1 LAKKDK
7 TTSYKQGQAVLRVHM
22 CLLDFE
28 VVQFSG
34 KRSMFMKIALI
45 TGGNRG
51 IGRAIALSTAAK
63 GQDILLTYRSHQE
76 EAEEVI
82 ALIEKRGRKAVALH
96 LDVSDT
102 KSFAA
107 FRETVKETL
116 KHTWKRDV

>member
-1 LAKKDK
+1 
-7 TTSYKQGQAVLRVHM
+7 
-22 CLLDFE
+22 
-28 VVQFSG
+28 
-34 KRSMFMKIALI
+34 MKIALI

-51 IGRAIALSTAAK
+51 IGRAIALSTAVK
-63 GQDILLTYRSHQE
+63 GQDILLTYRNHQE